1 MFSHFVTFY
10 LANEYWF
17 AAMQLALAMLGM
29 GATLKI
35 KDFVNIAKA
44 PKALIKGLIVQLL
57 LVSLIAFIFIHAISL
72 PVGVA
77 IGIALC
83 AAVPGGTTSNIF
95 THIAKGNSALSVS
108 MTTISSLACLFSAP
122 LILAILISQ
131 HLPANFAMPSA
142 IIARDIVFNL
152 LIPLAIGMWL
162 LRCYPAIAQG
172 IATLCI
178 RVSLLVIVAIVV
190 GASGAGRLDLDLY
203 GTQNI
208 LLIAG
213 FILTLMTV
221 SWFVPKIMKL
231 PTYDTVAISME
242 VTVRNINLAL
252 LIHVAIFTSGQLSQ
266 TVANQALLTLLL
278 FGALQMLCCIPLI
291 IAGRLSHATGALLL
305 AK

>member
-1 MFSHFVTFY
+1 MFSNFVTFY

-17 AAMQLALAMLGM
+17 AAMQLVLAMLGM
-29 GATLKI
+29 GATLKM

-44 PKALIKGLIVQLL
+44 PKPLFKGLTVQLL
-57 LVSLIAFIFIHAISL
+57 LVSLIAFIFIHAITL

-108 MTTISSLACLFSAP
+108 MTTISSLACLLSAP
-122 LILAILISQ
+122 LILAVLISQ
-131 HLPANFAMPSA
+131 HLPANFSMPSA

-152 LIPLAIGMWL
+152 LIPLALGMWL
-162 LRCYPAIAQG
+162 LRRYPAIAPL

-178 RVSLLVIVAIVV
+178 RLSLLVIVAIVV
-190 GASGAGRLDLDLY
+190 GASGAGRLDLDVY
-203 GTQNI
+203 GGQNI
-208 LLIAG
+208 LLIVG

-221 SWFVPKIMKL
+221 SWFVPKIVKL
-231 PTYDTVAISME
+231 PTYDTVAICME

-252 LIHVAIFTSGQLSQ
+252 LIHVAIFASGQLSQ
-266 TVANQALLTLLL
+266 AIANQALLTLLL

-291 IAGRLSHATGALLL
+291 IAGRRSQSRSALLV
-305 AK
+305 AR